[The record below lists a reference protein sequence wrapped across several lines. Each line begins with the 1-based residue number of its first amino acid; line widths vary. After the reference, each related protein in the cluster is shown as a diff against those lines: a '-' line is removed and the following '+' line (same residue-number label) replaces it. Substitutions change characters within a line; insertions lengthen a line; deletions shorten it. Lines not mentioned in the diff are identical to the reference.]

1 MVKNENKKM
10 IPRRDILK
18 GAAVVGV
25 SLAATGGLAACS
37 SSASKSQKWDMEY
50 DVVVVGSG
58 TVANAAL
65 VAALAGLKV
74 VVLEKA
80 ANFGGTTAL
89 SGGGMWIPNNYVM
102 QAAGVQDS
110 KEDALKYLQAINE
123 GASTDELMN
132 AYLDKGPVMLT
143 YLRDKASFQFQRSSP
158 QTFADYYPWAPGVH
172 NAIGGRMVSILR
184 ADKVGA
190 GKGLVTSIKE
200 VLDAHKVPIM
210 LQTPGKR
217 LITDDT
223 GAVIGIVAESNGA
236 EVAIKANRGVILGTG
251 GFDFNKDLRIAYLR
265 GPIYFSAA
273 VPTNTGDGQLMGM
286 AIGADLRNM
295 NSCWG
300 LPGYITQANTF
311 TAVDLD
317 WQLYRGKPGSI
328 TVNKYG
334 ERFMNE
340 ACAYHPSLR
349 AWYFYDTGKDDYRN
363 LPSFVLFDSGYTA
376 HYPMPGASYKV
387 GVVPDWFKKA
397 DTLEALAT
405 ELGIDPTGLAATV
418 QTFNT
423 NAANGVDPLWHRGE
437 SDFDQVT
444 AGDKSR
450 TDLKNPALAP
460 LATPPFYG
468 ANIWPGTCGTNGGLR
483 TNGNAQVLNTLGNP
497 IPGLYAT
504 GNTMAS
510 CMGAAYP
517 GGGATVGAG
526 MVFAYLAA
534 QHMISLKSLS

>member
-1 MVKNENKKM
+1 MSTDITKKTVS
-10 IPRRDILK
+10 RRDFLK

-25 SLAATGGLAACS
+25 GIAASGALAACG
-37 SSASKSQKWDMEY
+37 SSASASQKWDMET

-58 TVANAAL
+58 TVSNAAL
-65 VAALAGLKV
+65 VATLAGLKV
-74 VVLEKA
+74 IVLEKA
-80 ANFGGTTAL
+80 ANFGGTTAI
-89 SGGGMWIPNNYVM
+89 SGGGMWIPSNYVEL
-102 QAAGVQDS
+102 AAGVQDS
-110 KEDALKYLQAINE
+110 KSDALNYLQAISE

-132 AYLDKGPVMLT
+132 AYLDNGPVMLT
-143 YLRDKASFQFQRSSP
+143 YLRDKAGFNFQRSSP
-158 QTFADYYPWAPGVH
+158 QSFADYYPWAPGVH
-172 NAIGGRMVSILR
+172 TAVGGRMVSILR
-184 ADKVGA
+184 SDKVGA
-190 GKGLVTSIKE
+190 GAGLIKSIKE
-200 VLDAHKVPIM
+200 VLDAHNVQIM

-217 LITDDT
+217 LVTDAT
-223 GAVIGIVAESNGA
+223 GAVLGIVAESNGK
-236 EVAIKANRGVILGTG
+236 EIAIKANRGVILGTG
-251 GFDFNKDLRIAYLR
+251 GFDFNKDMRTAYLR
-265 GPIYFSAA
+265 GPISFSAA
-273 VPTNTGDGQLMGM
+273 VPTDTGDGQIMGM
-286 AIGADLRNM
+286 AIGADLRNL

-300 LPGYITQANTF
+300 LPGYVTQPDTF

-334 ERFMNE
+334 DRFMNE

-349 AWYFYDTGKDDYRN
+349 AWFYYDTGKDEYRN
-363 LPSFVLFDSGYTA
+363 LPSFALFDSGYTA

-397 DTLEALAT
+397 DNLGDLASA
-405 ELGIDPTGLAATV
+405 LGIDPTGLAATV

-423 NAANGVDPLWHRGE
+423 NAANGVDPDWHRGE
-437 SDFDQVT
+437 ADFDQVT

-460 LATPPFYG
+460 LATPPYYG

-483 TNGNAQVLNTLGNP
+483 TNGNAQVLNVWGNL

-510 CMGAAYP
+510 CMGAGYA
-517 GGGATVGAG
+517 GGGATVGPG
-526 MVFAYLAA
+526 MVFAYLAV
-534 QHMISLKSLS
+534 QHIISLKS